1 MYQLRVLF
9 HMMKQMQLSVVHNKN
24 KGFSL
29 IEMVITVGIIAIIIV
44 ALATMGIFTLK
55 KAAES
60 NNKSRALRFSQ
71 EAVEA
76 IRYYRDVDKTGFN
89 ALTLSYESPS
99 VSAGNY
105 VLQMGAVDVGWS
117 LVTTASKLSPADKN
131 GCQDPVL
138 DNIVKNS
145 TECSQVLEPYFKR
158 KIEVTRVG
166 TDSIDFRITVWWEN
180 GNDTGIKGK
189 KVIITTT
196 LAK

>member
-1 MYQLRVLF
+1 
-9 HMMKQMQLSVVHNKN
+9 MMKQMQFQHVCKLNN

-44 ALATMGIFTLK
+44 ALATMGVFTLK

-89 ALTLSYESPS
+89 ALTLSSS
-99 VSAGNY
+99 TGNY
-105 VLQMGAVDVGWS
+105 VLVMGGLDIGWS
-117 LVTTASKLSPADKN
+117 LVTTASELSPADKN

-138 DNIVKNS
+138 DNVIKNS
-145 TECSQVLEPYFKR
+145 TECGQVLEPYFKR

-166 TDSIDFRITVWWEN
+166 TDSMDFRITVWWEN
-180 GNDTGIKGK
+180 GNDAGIKGK

-196 LAK
+196 LAR